1 MACQIKTIPEAMQSG
16 LSKPVK
22 KAVRLMAKKIAEE
35 YF

>member
-1 MACQIKTIPEAMQSG
+1 MACQIKTIPEIMQSG
-16 LSKPVK
+16 LSKQVK